1 MTLLRRENETLGRR
15 QWEKEEAKTDLVEH
29 KLDAPGFWIWLCN
42 ADRKKTAAVQVSEL
56 LEGRKRND
64 CQAGK
69 TLRTCEEVES
79 HSEETVLFQLVS
91 AKD

>member
-1 MTLLRRENETLGRR
+1 MLQVFGYGCVTLI
-15 QWEKEEAKTDLVEH
+15 EKKM
-29 KLDAPGFWIWLCN
+29 
-42 ADRKKTAAVQVSEL
+42 AAVQVSEL

-69 TLRTCEEVES
+69 TLRTCKEVES